1 MRLTHFAVLLIGL
14 CTIAT
19 TIGCGASSDELI
31 TSVVTAEDARA
42 RLIARDEIV
51 KLGEEGVDTFAKLL
65 DFATV
70 RNLFETQVSP
80 ARLSEMDEEAIMRE
94 VTDIRLT
101 AVRGLAAI
109 GSISATQPLIDA
121 SYFPES
127 QTENLGE
134 PIPIGDDELSIELA
148 AQFRCEVMTALGQLA
163 FGTEKEREEA
173 IDLFSYGANDPDP
186 GVRICTAGSLA
197 ALHLHESGYF
207 LKQLA
212 EDKVAGVRAATF
224 NAIHAIGTYYI
235 AHAAQSLSYGDEKT
249 AELDRQNLKT
259 LKDSVYQHCID
270 ALADTESS
278 VRIPAIQAL
287 DVFDDPTSVTP
298 LVRYISDANE
308 NVRIATVNALA
319 SFDNEEG
326 KKAVETAVV
335 AALGEVDPQRRMM
348 AAMVLG
354 RMRTGGDAMEAA
366 LLKPGELW
374 FVKLQLIN
382 SLSNLDNEDYLGTV
396 NEFLDDPDRD
406 VRIAAIGAVGSLGGS
421 EDLDRLLRYAVSDE
435 TLIPA
440 VTHAVA
446 SIADYGELQAYLGT
460 DNDQLIRLIAIN
472 ALSMRSNSET
482 PAPPMLVELFKDP
495 DIQIVR
501 AALDTVS
508 HYSFRDSKDELAAL
522 VARGE
527 EDYSVYDET
536 KNSFDGLSSS
546 LGDIYFVKM
555 RAASMLASFDNRDGI
570 NYFIDMLSDPSVG
583 RRLIGVACL
592 GNIGHTRGVM
602 PTVGLLN
609 DGSDYVRW
617 GAAQVL
623 GIFADTRT
631 TGFLGQ
637 ALQDS
642 SPWVQESAI
651 ESLLA
656 IGDKNTIDE
665 VHDVL
670 TSDDSPAVK
679 VTALDFISRMGDK
692 RMADEIAGYLK
703 DEDDAVRYGA
713 AVCLTRLN
721 DEQGRGIEFLK
732 GELDSTRILTIEPGL
747 PPITP
752 LGAGIELLAAELTGT
767 PESQIEE
774 LTTEPQDIVAWAY
787 ATQTLTGDTASTDT
801 YAIVAEKALQSDYLR
816 RGLLD
821 NIAQYRPTAY
831 AAFEPYLD
839 NEDAGVR
846 QLGYMV
852 LTRIG
857 GDKVPDRLAEQIS
870 AYPEDAPLLIAALDD
885 LGAQTYLRRL
895 FRTGDEPIRVMV
907 AERIAG
913 WTDKRMPLIWG
924 QIATE
929 DQSLAVRLTVLSSL
943 ADDPTGVGRAYLAQI
958 IEAADSPPELVR
970 AARDALAGVE
980 VPVPV
985 TAETPAP
992 VTTETP
998 A

>member
-1 MRLTHFAVLLIGL
+1 MRLTHFAALLIGL

-19 TIGCGASSDELI
+19 IGCGAGSDELL

-51 KLGEEGVDTFAKLL
+51 KLGEEGVDIFAKLL
-65 DFATV
+65 DFTTV
-70 RNLFETQVSP
+70 RNLFETQVPP

-94 VTDIRLT
+94 VADIRLT
-101 AVRGLAAI
+101 AVRGMAAI

-121 SYFPES
+121 AYLPQS

-134 PIPIGDDELSIELA
+134 PISIGDDELSIELA
-148 AQFRCEVMTALGQLA
+148 AQFRCEVMAALGQLA

-224 NAIHAIGTYYI
+224 NAIHAIGSYYL
-235 AHAAQSLSYGDEKT
+235 AHAARSLSYGDEET

-287 DVFDDPTSVTP
+287 DVFDDPTSITP
-298 LVRYISDANE
+298 LMRYLADANE

-326 KKAVETAVV
+326 KQAVETAAV

-354 RMRTGGDAMEAA
+354 RMRTGGDAMQAA
-366 LLKPGELW
+366 LMKSDELW

-382 SLSNLDNEDYLGTV
+382 SLSNLNNEDYLGTV
-396 NEFLDDPDRD
+396 NGFLDDPDSD
-406 VRIAAIGAVGSLGGS
+406 VRIAAIGAVGCLGGS
-421 EDLDRLLRYAVSDE
+421 EDLDRLLRYAVTDE
-435 TLIPA
+435 TLVPA
-440 VTHAVA
+440 VTYAVA
-446 SIADYGELQAYLGT
+446 SIADYGELQVYLGT

-501 AALDTVS
+501 DALDTVAK
-508 HYSFRDSKDELAAL
+508 YNFRDSKDELAAL
-522 VARGE
+522 VERGE
-527 EDYSVYDET
+527 DDYAVFDET
-536 KNSFDGLSSS
+536 KDSFDDLSSS

-651 ESLLA
+651 GSLLA
-656 IGDKNTIDE
+656 IGDKNTIDK

-670 TSDDSPAVK
+670 TTDDAPSVK
-679 VTALDFISRMGDK
+679 IAALDFISRMGDK

-703 DEDDAVRYGA
+703 DEDDDVRYGA
-713 AVCLTRLN
+713 AVCLIRLN
-721 DEQGRGIEFLK
+721 DEEGRGIAFLK
-732 GELDSTRILTIEPGL
+732 EELDSNSILTINPGL

-774 LTTEPQDIVAWAY
+774 LATEPRDITAWAY
-787 ATQTLTGDTASTDT
+787 ATQTLTGDTASADT
-801 YAIVAEKALQSDYLR
+801 YAIVAEKALQYDYLR
-816 RGLLD
+816 QGLLD

-839 NEDAGVR
+839 NDDAGIR
-846 QLGYMV
+846 QLGYAI

-857 GDKVPDRLAEQIS
+857 GDKVLDRLTEQIS

-895 FRTGDEPIRVMV
+895 FRTGDEPIRVLV
-907 AERIAG
+907 AERIAA

-929 DQSLAVRLTVLSSL
+929 DQSLAVRLTVLGSL
-943 ADDPTGVGRAYLAQI
+943 ADDPTGVGRAYLTQI

-970 AARDALAGVE
+970 AARDALAGLE
-980 VPVPV
+980 LPAPE
-985 TAETPAP
+985 TAETPA
-992 VTTETP
+992 
-998 A
+998 

>member
-1 MRLTHFAVLLIGL
+1 MRLTHFAVFLIGL
-14 CTIAT
+14 CTIA

-31 TSVVTAEDARA
+31 TSVVTAEDART

-51 KLGEEGVDTFAKLL
+51 KLGEEGVDVFAKLL

-101 AVRGLAAI
+101 AVRGMAAI

-121 SYFPES
+121 SYYPES

-163 FGTEKEREEA
+163 FGSEKEREEA

-197 ALHLHESGYF
+197 ALHLYESGYF

-224 NAIHAIGTYYI
+224 NAIHTIGTYYI
-235 AHAAQSLSYGDEKT
+235 AHTAQSLSYGDEKT

-270 ALADTESS
+270 ALADTETS
-278 VRIPAIQAL
+278 VRVPAIHAL
-287 DVFDDPTSVTP
+287 DIFDDPTSVTP
-298 LVRYISDANE
+298 LVRYLSDANE
-308 NVRIATVNALA
+308 NVRVATVNALA
-319 SFDNEEG
+319 SFDNDEG
-326 KKAVETAVV
+326 KKAVEKAVV

-382 SLSNLDNEDYLGTV
+382 SLSNLDNQDYLGTI
-396 NEFLDDPDRD
+396 NGFLDDPDRD
-406 VRIAAIGAVGSLGGS
+406 VRIAAIGAVGSLGS
-421 EDLDRLLRYAVSDE
+421 AEDLDRLFGYAVEDE

-440 VTHAVA
+440 VTHAIA
-446 SIADYGELQAYLGT
+446 SIADYGELQPYLGT
-460 DNDQLIRLIAIN
+460 DNEELIRLIAIN
-472 ALSMRSNSET
+472 TLSMRSDSET

-501 AALDTVS
+501 ASLDTVS
-508 HYSFRDSKDELAAL
+508 HYYFRDSKDELAAL
-522 VARGE
+522 VERGE
-527 EDYSVYDET
+527 DDYTVFDET

-656 IGDKNTIDE
+656 IGDKNTIDA

-670 TSDDSPAVK
+670 ASNSAPSVK
-679 VTALDFISRMGDK
+679 VAALDFISRMGDK

-732 GELDSTRILTIEPGL
+732 GELDSTRILTIDPGL

-774 LTTEPQDIVAWAY
+774 LTTEPHDIVAWAY

-801 YAIVAEKALQSDYLR
+801 YAIVAEKALQTDYLR
-816 RGLLD
+816 QGLLD

-846 QLGYMV
+846 QLGYTI

-857 GDKVPDRLAEQIS
+857 GDKVLDRLTEQIS

-885 LGAQTYLRRL
+885 LGAKSYLRRL
-895 FRTGDEPIRVMV
+895 FSNGDESIRVLV

-913 WTDKRMPLIWG
+913 WKDKRMPLIWG

-929 DQSLAVRLTVLSSL
+929 DQSLAVRLTVLGSL
-943 ADDPTGVGRAYLAQI
+943 ADDPTGVGRAYLTQI
-958 IEAADSPPELVR
+958 IEAPDSPPELVR

-980 VPVPV
+980 QPVPA

-992 VTTETP
+992 ETTETP